1 MSETVFSMFE
11 DSNGTFWMGVDGRGL
26 YSFDK
31 KTGRLKLVYAME
43 EDFTSIRCITEDS
56 HRRLYAAVMGKGCL
70 CYDLQTGK
78 SRLFTYEEGGR
89 GMANAW
95 VTSVFCDSQD
105 RIWFGHFGGVS
116 CYDIR
121 NRCFLELPFSPEIKS
136 GSFYAFAEGEDGS
149 IWMATRNGLLCYDVT
164 RNQYSVMMTGQGL

>member
-121 NRCFLELPFSPEIKS
+121 NGCLSVQKSNRVVFTLLPKEKTGVSGWQRVMVCFAMTLHVT
-136 GSFYAFAEGEDGS
+136 S
-149 IWMATRNGLLCYDVT
+149 IR
-164 RNQYSVMMTGQGL
+164 